1 MTIVD
6 SIDFSIKL
14 ILNEQK
20 DQPFTKSNVIFKM
33 FRKIEYLQCHNNIKT
48 TLNFQMDL
56 NYAKQRL
63 GGTAVTL

>member
-33 FRKIEYLQCHNNIKT
+33 SRKIEYLQCHNNIKT